1 MHMKKLILATGNPG
15 KVREMKQILK
25 GMYDEILSMKE
36 AGIAADV
43 EEDADTFLGNAAK
56 KALAISR
63 LVECDVVSD
72 DSGLCV
78 DGLNGRPGVY
88 SARYSREG
96 TDEANNAKLVQEVAA
111 LSEDARNAHYE
122 CAIVLARKGEVAFSC
137 ECRCNGHIILEPRG
151 KEGFGYDPYFLLPEY
166 GKTFGEIEPEL
177 KNKISHRA
185 KALAKLREFAEK
197 EQCEF

>member
-1 MHMKKLILATGNPG
+1 MHMKKLILATGNLG

-78 DGLNGRPGVY
+78 DGLNGRPG
-88 SARYSREG
+88 G
-96 TDEANNAKLVQEVAA
+96 
-111 LSEDARNAHYE
+111 
-122 CAIVLARKGEVAFSC
+122 
-137 ECRCNGHIILEPRG
+137 
-151 KEGFGYDPYFLLPEY
+151 
-166 GKTFGEIEPEL
+166 
-177 KNKISHRA
+177 
-185 KALAKLREFAEK
+185 
-197 EQCEF
+197 